1 MKRLKKLNNP
11 KMLSARIE
19 KEDFEKLEEVLSQQS
34 ILSLQDFINFSVKA
48 LISGEI
54 QARGS
59 KFEICDAV
67 TDMFNNHL
75 EKS

>member
-19 KEDFEKLEEVLSQQS
+19 KEDSEKLDEILAQQG

-67 TDMFNNHL
+67 TDMFNKHL